1 IVGALLF
8 VAGCAPQPAS
18 TSQLPKA
25 TAPLGDVPEITS
37 ENEEGFV
44 DLVFAIAE
52 HKSLADGS
60 QSIKAAGRHKGQAV
74 GFEVVLGPLWEGKAN
89 KDGRIEMRQGT
100 AAFR

>member
-1 IVGALLF
+1 MMLTAHNLSRLATIDVRELVGAAIVGALLF

-74 GFEVVLGPLWEGKAN
+74 GFE
-89 KDGRIEMRQGT
+89 
-100 AAFR
+100 